1 MQFVQLHCG
10 TLSEEKVATC
20 GIPQGSVTGP
30 LLFIIYI
37 NNMPNATD
45 LFTNFIAD
53 DTTYQISFDDPDH
66 LVYKENMEG
75 LLIRKAIQVIIIS
88 KTIFSI

>member
-1 MQFVQLHCG
+1 MIFIWNKKNIENNWFKNYLNSRVQFVQLHCG

-20 GIPQGSVTGP
+20 GIPQGSVAGP

-45 LFTNFIAD
+45 LFT
-53 DTTYQISFDDPDH
+53 
-66 LVYKENMEG
+66 
-75 LLIRKAIQVIIIS
+75 
-88 KTIFSI
+88 IFFFR